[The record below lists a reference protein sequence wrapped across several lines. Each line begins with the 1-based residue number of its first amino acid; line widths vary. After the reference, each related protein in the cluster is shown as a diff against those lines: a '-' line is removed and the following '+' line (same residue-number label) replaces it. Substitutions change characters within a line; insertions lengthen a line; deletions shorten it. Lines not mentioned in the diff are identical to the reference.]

1 MKSIPLN
8 IGCYTDSPSKS
19 KGIYQVVLDLKTG
32 TLSDL
37 ELAVACRNPSFVL
50 STNLGLYAISEVDQQ
65 SSPKLLHIPEALSS
79 TKVNSKAISGDHP
92 CHIAISS
99 DRKYIITS
107 QYSSGSFDIFS
118 LKINGSID
126 KKLLTLSPSGKGPHP
141 DRQTRS
147 HAHQCVFLESESQFA
162 TVDLGADQIC
172 FYCFDEEQDEI
183 LNQPTQIINVPP
195 GSGPRHLTFND
206 AETTCYVAC
215 ELSETILV
223 LSKEYGSWKQIQ
235 EIDSLQQA
243 AKGEAVAAIKLSP
256 DGKFLYVSNRH
267 QSEISCFKICAQS
280 HKLDFIGSYSTE
292 GEFPRDFLI
301 TQDGN
306 WLVAA
311 NQQSNNL
318 TSFKIDR
325 ESGALCYTQ
334 SSLTLDAPVCISG

>member
-19 KGIYQVVLDLKTG
+19 KGIYQVLLDLNTG
-32 TLSDL
+32 VLSEL
-37 ELAVACRNPSFVL
+37 ELTVACRNPSFVL
-50 STNLGLYAISEVDQQ
+50 STHLGLYAISEVDQQ
-65 SSPKLLHIPEALSS
+65 SSPKLLHVPRARSSIKVSS
-79 TKVNSKAISGDHP
+79 TAISGDHP

-126 KKLLTLSPSGKGPHP
+126 KNLLTLSSNGKGPHP
-141 DRQTRS
+141 ERQTSS
-147 HAHQCVFLESESQFA
+147 HAHQCAFLESESQFV
-162 TVDLGADQIC
+162 TVDLGSDQIS
-172 FYCFDEEQDEI
+172 FYCFDEEQDEF
-183 LNQPTQIINVPP
+183 LKQPIQTIDAPA
-195 GSGPRHLTFND
+195 GSGPRHLIFNKT
-206 AETTCYVAC
+206 ETTCYVAC

-223 LSKEYGSWKQIQ
+223 LSKKHGRWEPIQ
-235 EIDSLQQA
+235 EVDSLPRA
-243 AKGEAVAAIKLSP
+243 TKGEAVAAIKISP
-256 DGKFLYVSNRH
+256 DGRFLYVSNRH
-267 QSEISCFKICAQS
+267 QSEISCFKISTQS
-280 HKLDFIGSYSTE
+280 QKLDFIGSYPTE

-311 NQQSNNL
+311 NQYSNNL
-318 TSFKIDR
+318 ASFKIDKD
-325 ESGALCYTQ
+325 SGALYYTQ